1 MKRAEEHRLNLDSI
15 QLQLDEGAKKVIEL
29 FYQLDDRQQERA
41 LWMIQGYNLAQQ
53 IEKEKKDET
62 L

>member
-15 QLQLDEGAKKVIEL
+15 QLDEGAKKVIEL
-29 FYQLDDRQQERA
+29 FYQLDDRQQECA
-41 LWMIQGYNLAQQ
+41 LWMIQGYNLAKQ
-53 IEKEKKDET
+53 IEKEKKNET

>member
-15 QLQLDEGAKKVIEL
+15 QLDEGAQKVLEL

-41 LWMIQGYNLAQQ
+41 LWMIQGYNLGKQ
-53 IEKEKKDET
+53 IEKEEKE
-62 L
+62 

>member
-1 MKRAEEHRLNLDSI
+1 MKRAEEHRFNLDSI
-15 QLQLDEGAKKVIEL
+15 QLDEGAKKVIEL

-53 IEKEKKDET
+53 IEKEKKNET